1 MRFEMKKL
9 LYLLLALLALAYV
22 AYPIV
27 TSFENADIT
36 IFGIVDYSD
45 DESQLSDVD
54 GESDSEEN
62 WLSQLIEEHPTPW
75 SKSIHKAD

>member
-1 MRFEMKKL
+1 MKKL

-27 TSFENADIT
+27 TSFENSDTT
-36 IFGIVDYSD
+36 IFGVVDYND
-45 DESQLSDVD
+45 DDTQLSDVEE
-54 GESDSEEN
+54 ESNGDEN
-62 WLSQLIEEHPTPW
+62 WLSMLIEKHPTPW